1 MYKLHQ
7 RGFGCLAIAAGVLAL
22 VCAEGRASAQSQTFP
37 PPPPADQAGELQASA
52 ANANGQ
58 DFDPEGPTLGAAG
71 PADQLPVPPGVEG
84 APYPSSYGG
93 YCYVGPHPADPRV
106 SPGETWDPTE
116 GRHVRSY
123 PPVDLRLFAYE
134 DGCYYFIADPHDFG
148 YGGPTYSYYGAHPI
162 LATYG
167 GGWCF
172 MIGGH
177 AHVWAPWSSQL
188 AVVGPW
194 YTWHGVYDPFFWT
207 YWPYYSAYYRAYYPR
222 YYGRG
227 QFYRSGGYRTAPPL
241 GHGYAASPTWTA
253 SAGSVGVAPIR
264 QVRPTSGT
272 TTLPATAA
280 PVRPASAS
288 GAPRA
293 PGPAP
298 RGFAPSGSL
307 RSPGGAF
314 RGGRR

>member
-1 MYKLHQ
+1 
-7 RGFGCLAIAAGVLAL
+7 
-22 VCAEGRASAQSQTFP
+22 
-37 PPPPADQAGELQASA
+37 
-52 ANANGQ
+52 
-58 DFDPEGPTLGAAG
+58 
-71 PADQLPVPPGVEG
+71 
-84 APYPSSYGG
+84 
-93 YCYVGPHPADPRV
+93 
-106 SPGETWDPTE
+106 
-116 GRHVRSY
+116 
-123 PPVDLRLFAYE
+123 
-134 DGCYYFIADPHDFG
+134 
-148 YGGPTYSYYGAHPI
+148 
-162 LATYG
+162 
-167 GGWCF
+167 
-172 MIGGH
+172 
-177 AHVWAPWSSQL
+177 
-188 AVVGPW
+188 VVGPW

>member
-1 MYKLHQ
+1 MYMFHH
-7 RGFGCLAIAAGVLAL
+7 RGSGCLAIAAGMLAL
-22 VCAEGRASAQSQTFP
+22 VCGAGRASAQSETFP
-37 PPPPADQAGELQASA
+37 PPPPSDQAGDLQALA

-58 DFDPEGPTLGAAG
+58 DFDRDEPTTGAAG
-71 PADQLPVPPGVEG
+71 SADQLPIPPGVEG

-93 YCYVGPHPADPRV
+93 YCYVGSHPADPRA
-106 SPGETWDPTE
+106 SQGDIWDPTE

-134 DGCYYFIADPHDFG
+134 DGCYYFIGDPHDFG
-148 YGGPTYSYYGAHPI
+148 YGGPAYSYYGAHPI

-177 AHVWAPWSSQL
+177 AHVWAPWSSQF

-194 YTWHGVYDPFFWT
+194 YYWRGVYDPFFWT

-227 QFYRSGGYRTAPPL
+227 QFYRGGGYRTAPPL
-241 GHGYAASPTWTA
+241 GRGYAGGSTWTA
-253 SAGSVGVAPIR
+253 SAASVAAAPSR
-264 QVRPTSGT
+264 QARPATVT
-272 TTLPATAA
+272 ALPATAV
-280 PVRPASAS
+280 PVRPSS
-288 GAPRA
+288 VSRA
-293 PGPAP
+293 PGPSP

-307 RSPGGAF
+307 RSPGVGF
-314 RGGRR
+314 RAGRR